1 MLNSTYSYQRI
12 HHKEYSQ
19 EFHYYPFS
27 VKLDRYVGSCNNLND
42 LSNKVYVPNKIEN
55 SNLRVFNKITSINDS
70 KTIKSIFD
78 ANVNVN
84 LMKKN
89 IIEINDGITISVKF
103 DCKKNYAYENDHV

>member
-70 KTIKSIFD
+70 KTITKHIWCQC
-78 ANVNVN
+78 
-84 LMKKN
+84 KC
-89 IIEINDGITISVKF
+89 KF
-103 DCKKNYAYENDHV
+103 DEKKYNWNQWWHNNKCQMRL